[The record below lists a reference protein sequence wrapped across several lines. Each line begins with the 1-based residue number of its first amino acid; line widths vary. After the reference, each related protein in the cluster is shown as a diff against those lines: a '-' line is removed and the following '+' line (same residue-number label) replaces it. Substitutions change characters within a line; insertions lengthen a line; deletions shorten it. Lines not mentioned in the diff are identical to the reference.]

1 MAKFINKKEQVFDL
15 KLTTYGHYLFSI
27 GTFKPTYYAF
37 YDDNVIYDNRYTRID
52 RAATGSVT
60 FTGLPTTN
68 DTVTIVST
76 DGTSKAYIA
85 KSATDITA
93 DPPEF
98 ANVTSKQ
105 LTANALQ
112 ACIEAGHAT
121 AVATATIVFNSET
134 VADYD
139 EETIT
144 IESTDGTTVVYTL
157 DNDATANSY
166 GATTTVGISGVNG
179 ANGVAK
185 YLRSA
190 IVNSSNNHYGKITV
204 SRSASTL
211 TLTQVIGGAG
221 GNETISTSAGTSLVT
236 VSGFTGGAGKILV
249 ARDAGLLTLT
259 QRDKGAAGNNTITD
273 NLDNAT
279 VTGFDGGRSGGD
291 TGIIEPQNQ
300 NNVDKRIKDETQ
312 YLESLVLFKDV
323 EVTLNSDGGIWNP
336 FDDITSR
343 VANTNEDIYRFDKA
357 IGDAF
362 LDGPSNYAPAWKV
375 VSLQSHITSSSE
387 RDSTNDTLIP
397 QLNIQANYILRVA
410 ENEFIFDPQDVREL
424 NNRTRAFS
432 DNRVIELESMD
443 PLYYIEELNT
453 ELLTKNFEIEVFH
466 KLDSSTSGKDNLQR
480 KYFQKEIPQV
490 QNGFLISETKEE
502 INISTLGTG
511 SIEYYFDVLLDTQ
524 VEQRIACKGASIF
537 NKQSYYVDIDFD
549 CEQEKDQSLFYDIY
563 GSVTEP
569 EICLD

>member
-15 KLTTYGHYLFSI
+15 KLTTYGHYLLSV

-37 YDDNVIYDNRYTRID
+37 YDDNVIYDNRYARID
-52 RAATGSVT
+52 SPATGSVT

-68 DTVTIVST
+68 DTVTIAST

-85 KSATDITA
+85 KAATDTTA

-105 LTANALQ
+105 LTAAALKT
-112 ACIEAGHAT
+112 CIESENGH
-121 AVATATIVFNSET
+121 N
-134 VADYD
+134 
-139 EETIT
+139 
-144 IESTDGTTVVYTL
+144 
-157 DNDATANSY
+157 
-166 GATTTVGISGVNG
+166 
-179 ANGVAK
+179 
-185 YLRSA
+185 
-190 IVNSSNNHYGKITV
+190 
-204 SRSASTL
+204 
-211 TLTQVIGGAG
+211 
-221 GNETISTSAGTSLVT
+221 
-236 VSGFTGGAGKILV
+236 GKILV
-249 ARDAGLLTLT
+249 NRDGGALTLT
-259 QRDKGAAGNNTITD
+259 QRDKGAAGNNAITD
-273 NLDNAT
+273 DLDNAT

-291 TGIIEPQNQ
+291 AGIIEPQNQ
-300 NNVDKRIKDETQ
+300 NNVDKRVKDETQ

-323 EVTLNSDGGIWNP
+323 EETLNSDGGAMNS
-336 FDDITSR
+336 FDDVTSR
-343 VANTNEDIYRFDKA
+343 MTNPGEDLYKFDRA

-362 LDGPSNYAPAWKV
+362 LDGPTNYAPAWKV
-375 VSLQSHITSSSE
+375 VSLQSYISSSFE
-387 RDSTNDTLIP
+387 KDTINDTLVP
-397 QLNIQANYILRVA
+397 QLNISASYILRVV
-410 ENEFIFDPQDVREL
+410 EDEFIFDPQDVREL
-424 NNRTRAFS
+424 NNRTIAFS

-480 KYFQKEIPQV
+480 KYFQREIPQV
-490 QNGFLISETKEE
+490 QNGFLMSETKD
-502 INISTLGTG
+502 IIDITTLGTG
-511 SIEYYFDVLLDTQ
+511 SIEYYFDVLLDAQ

-549 CEQEKDQSLFYDIY
+549 CAQEKDQSLFYDIY